1 MSGIYITVPEI
12 NSAAVAPLSVI
23 TNATITITVL
33 ASEIEKYLP
42 PVYFYAGE
50 ILTGEN

>member
-1 MSGIYITVPEI
+1 MSGIYITVPDI
-12 NSAAVAPLSVI
+12 TGATVAPLVAN
-23 TNATITITVL
+23 TNASIVITVL

-42 PVYFYAGE
+42 PVYYYAGE